1 MVTGNGHRATID
13 AEGGRGHDAHLG
25 AINVLFRSLF
35 AVGRLAERVAEANN
49 ANPVLHGPRLSH
61 LHLRSLV

>member
-1 MVTGNGHRATID
+1 
-13 AEGGRGHDAHLG
+13 
-25 AINVLFRSLF
+25 VLFRSLF